1 MVKTYP
7 IPPTSALILAL
18 LVPVMVISAHLMGRQ
33 DAPAN
38 SQTTANK
45 QLESVPIDI
54 PLLGFSIQLPKGTQ
68 VERQQSPAGLT
79 YQFLASS
86 IPAPT
91 SQNPNASM
99 RPWSLRAQVVQS
111 SNIETTGPQLISE
124 IIAAH
129 RQAGAN
135 LTNLA
140 TIPFTVDRG
149 ERATLDYFEQQ
160 LPEGPR
166 VIWGYT
172 AIPIHENHFLLLTL
186 LLSPETYQPY
196 RSLLESSLNT
206 ITRTSKAA
214 SSLGLRACITR
225 GDAFLASLTPERLK
239 KLAGLRQWVRIYRP
253 ATTSNGADQE
263 IGYALLKIEI
273 GSKESVQTGDKH
285 NNQEEGLLVTVQ
297 ARVIVDADRDIY
309 RDSIGLYWMAWN
321 QSEEIWSVRGTQRQG
336 AAELSE
342 AESGL
347 RLPPTAGKPRPELIV
362 IRQGRESNT
371 RTPSQWTVPDVY
383 LSQPL
388 GWLLGRLL
396 PTTAEAEGEYCFY
409 FYDYTSTT
417 PTLSRRIDH
426 WAPSNNRSGQWI
438 LTTRLNPTA
447 TPNTARYSDQ
457 GILIEQRTADGVVTV
472 PVTSAELD
480 RIWNDKKLRR

>member
-1 MVKTYP
+1 M
-7 IPPTSALILAL
+7 
-18 LVPVMVISAHLMGRQ
+18 
-33 DAPAN
+33 
-38 SQTTANK
+38 
-45 QLESVPIDI
+45 
-54 PLLGFSIQLPKGTQ
+54 
-68 VERQQSPAGLT
+68 
-79 YQFLASS
+79 
-86 IPAPT
+86 
-91 SQNPNASM
+91 
-99 RPWSLRAQVVQS
+99 
-111 SNIETTGPQLISE
+111 
-124 IIAAH
+124 
-129 RQAGAN
+129 
-135 LTNLA
+135 
-140 TIPFTVDRG
+140 
-149 ERATLDYFEQQ
+149 
-160 LPEGPR
+160 
-166 VIWGYT
+166 
-172 AIPIHENHFLLLTL
+172 
-186 LLSPETYQPY
+186 
-196 RSLLESSLNT
+196 
-206 ITRTSKAA
+206 
-214 SSLGLRACITR
+214 
-225 GDAFLASLTPERLK
+225 
-239 KLAGLRQWVRIYRP
+239 
-253 ATTSNGADQE
+253 DQE

-273 GSKESVQTGDKH
+273 GNKESVQTGDKQ
-285 NNQEEGLLVTVQ
+285 NEQEEGLLVTVQ
-297 ARVIVDADRDIY
+297 ARIIVDAERNIY

-347 RLPPTAGKPRPELIV
+347 RLPPTAGNPRPELMV

-396 PTTAEAEGEYCFY
+396 PTTPEAEGEYCFY

-417 PTLSRRIDH
+417 PTLSRRLDH
-426 WAPSNNRSGQWI
+426 WAPVNDRSGQWI